1 MDMKKALLALSM
13 VLMTTSAANA
23 GGLVHK
29 MSSSVQLTVDS
40 ARSTATRLGNQYSIS
55 GSNVGTSDGTTAG
68 MLTGGTISS
77 GVYTPGTITASQ
89 LDATGGEA
97 FSFSTSFLQGDA
109 LPTSAASTGS
119 VPNFGSVTS
128 YSAGTAGDLAGTIKT
143 DGAIS
148 LTAGGAGTTATG
160 QFVTELDIR

>member
-1 MDMKKALLALSM
+1 MKKALLAFGM

-29 MSSSVQLTVDS
+29 MSSSVQLTVDT

-77 GVYTPGTITASQ
+77 GVYSPGTITANQ
-89 LDATGGEA
+89 LNATSGEA

-119 VPNFGSVTS
+119 VPNFGSITS
-128 YSAGTAGDLAGTIKT
+128 YASWKCWRSG
-143 DGAIS
+143 
-148 LTAGGAGTTATG
+148 
-160 QFVTELDIR
+160 RYYRN